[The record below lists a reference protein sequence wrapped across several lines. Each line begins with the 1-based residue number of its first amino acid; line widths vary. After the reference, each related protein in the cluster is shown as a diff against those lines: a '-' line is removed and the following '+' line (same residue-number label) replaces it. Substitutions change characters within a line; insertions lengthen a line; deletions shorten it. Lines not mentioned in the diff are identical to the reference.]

1 MALTLITDR
10 TQQDV
15 NRYYYFRNKKWAD
28 LTNSEK
34 SEWLAGLKGCYNY
47 TDFERVENAVQYLS
61 NLLNA
66 EGYTNTVVISDAST
80 YTREYI
86 RDKDE
91 IIQYLDNVATL
102 QEVYYNNVEIGELPT
117 IDSWLSY
124 EGANIIERIL
134 LDIEQMI
141 TNMQAQWRYS
151 AELYAGEG
159 YFS

>member
-10 TQQDV
+10 TQADV
-15 NRYYYFRNKKWAD
+15 NRYLYFRDKKWAD
-28 LTNSEK
+28 LTSTEK

-86 RDKDE
+86 RDKNE

-102 QEVYYNNVEIGELPT
+102 QEVYYNNVEIGTLPT
-117 IDSWLSY
+117 ISSWLSY

-151 AELYAGEG
+151 GELYAGEG

>member
-1 MALTLITDR
+1 MALNLITDR
-10 TQQDV
+10 TQADV
-15 NRYYYFRNKKWAD
+15 DRYYYFRNKKWAD
-28 LTNSEK
+28 LTADEK

-47 TDFERVENAVQYLS
+47 TDFQRVENAVKYLS
-61 NLLNA
+61 DLLNA
-66 EGYTNTVVISDAST
+66 EGYTNRVVISDAST
-80 YTREYI
+80 YTYEYI
-86 RDKDE
+86 RDREE
-91 IIQYLDNVATL
+91 IIQYLDNIATL
-102 QEVYYNNVEIGELPT
+102 QEVYYNNVEMGVLPT

-151 AELYAGEG
+151 NNLYAGEA

>member
-28 LTNSEK
+28 LTTDEK

-47 TDFERVENAVQYLS
+47 TDFQRVENAVQYLS
-61 NLLNA
+61 DILNA
-66 EGYTNTVVISDAST
+66 EGYTNHVVISKPNT
-80 YTREYI
+80 YTHEYI
-86 RDKDE
+86 RERKE
-91 IIQYLDNVATL
+91 IIQYLDNIATL
-102 QEVYYNNVEIGELPT
+102 QEVYYNNVEIGTLPT

-141 TNMQAQWRYS
+141 TNMQMQWRYS
-151 AELYAGEG
+151 NNLYAGEA

>member
-1 MALTLITDR
+1 MALNLITDR
-10 TQQDV
+10 TQADV
-15 NRYYYFRNKKWAD
+15 DRYYYFRNKKWAD
-28 LTNSEK
+28 LTTDEK

-47 TDFERVENAVQYLS
+47 TDFQRVENAVKYLS
-61 NLLNA
+61 DLLNA
-66 EGYTNTVVISDAST
+66 EGYTNRVVISDAST
-80 YTREYI
+80 YTHEYI
-86 RDKDE
+86 RDREE
-91 IIQYLDNVATL
+91 IIQYLDNIATL
-102 QEVYYNNVEIGELPT
+102 QEVYYNNVEIGMLPT

-151 AELYAGEG
+151 GELYAGEG

>member
-10 TQQDV
+10 TQADV
-15 NRYYYFRNKKWAD
+15 NRYYYFRNKKWSD
-28 LTNSEK
+28 LTSDEK

-47 TDFERVENAVQYLS
+47 TDFQRVENAVQYLS
-61 NLLNA
+61 NILNA
-66 EGYTNTVVISDAST
+66 EGYTNHVTISSSGT
-80 YTREYI
+80 YTHKYI
-86 RDKDE
+86 RGREE
-91 IIQYLDNVATL
+91 IIQYLDNIATL
-102 QEVYYNNVEIGELPT
+102 QEVYYNNLEIGTLPT

-141 TNMQAQWRYS
+141 ENMQAQWRYS
-151 AELYAGEG
+151 NNLYAGEG

>member
-1 MALTLITDR
+1 MALNLITDR

-15 NRYYYFRNKKWAD
+15 NRYYYFRDKKWND
-28 LTNSEK
+28 LTADEK

-47 TDFERVENAVQYLS
+47 TDFQRVENAVKYLS
-61 NLLNA
+61 DILNE
-66 EGYTNTVVISDAST
+66 EGYTNTVVISDVST
-80 YTREYI
+80 YTHEYI
-86 RDKDE
+86 RDKEE
-91 IIQYLDNVATL
+91 IIQYLDNIATL
-102 QEVYYNNVEIGELPT
+102 QEVYYNNLEMGILPT

-141 TNMQAQWRYS
+141 ADMQAQWRYS
-151 AELYAGEG
+151 DELYAGEG